1 MSAKRNTRSN
11 LRRKMVLPVTV
22 IRKNGQE
29 KQLAHTLDLTEQ
41 SARLGGLSL
50 LLDPGEL
57 IEIQRGA
64 VKTKF
69 QVFWMGAPGSAM
81 EGQAGVRAVE
91 SSKAVWGIGMPPD
104 EQDLSAH
111 GGALRKAIAPVKTL
125 ANAGDKRW
133 HTRFEC
139 TGAASVRPAD
149 SDETS
154 FGQVRDVSLGGV
166 YVETPTPLAVNTL
179 VFVKMK
185 VEGVALETPGVVR
198 TTYPQVGMGISFQR
212 MLPDNQDK
220 VGEVIETLR
229 GKMTYPKK
237 ARPAEVIAPSEQDQA
252 HMKDIGSDTP
262 VRELADACHSLAEG
276 FDLWKET
283 RTEAEIA
290 ELRKALVELQQ
301 KLAPAPGA
309 LPHQHV

>member
-1 MSAKRNTRSN
+1 
-11 LRRKMVLPVTV
+11 MVLPVTV

-50 LLDPGEL
+50 LLDPGEV

-91 SSKAVWGIGMPPD
+91 PAKSPWGIALPAD
-104 EQDLSAH
+104 EQDHSAL
-111 GGALRKAIAPVKTL
+111 GGAMRKPMAPVKTI
-125 ANAGDKRW
+125 AQAGDKRW

-139 TGAASVRPAD
+139 TGAASVRPSD

-154 FGQVRDVSLGGV
+154 FGQVRDISLGGV
-166 YVETPTPLAVNTL
+166 YVETPTPLSVNTL

-185 VEGVALETPGVVR
+185 VEGMSLETPGVVR

-220 VGEVIETLR
+220 VGQVIETLR
-229 GKMTYPKK
+229 RKMTYPKK
-237 ARPAEVIAPSEQDQA
+237 ERGVEVVAPSEQDLA
-252 HMKDIGSDTP
+252 HLKDIGSDTP
-262 VRELADACHSLAEG
+262 VRELATACHSLAEG

-283 RTEAEIA
+283 RTPAEID
-290 ELRKALVELQQ
+290 ELRQALVELQE
-301 KLAPAPGA
+301 KLAPPQTYPNNHHAG
-309 LPHQHV
+309 